1 MADLNADPELLGAL
15 AARLRNAHA
24 DLEAQATP
32 PPEPQAGAITG
43 AVQGALALLT
53 NALGNVSS
61 GLAAVGDATAES
73 RAVYVDHDYEQAAA
87 IQAAE
92 LAAEQPR

>member
-1 MADLNADPELLGAL
+1 MADLNADPESLNAL
-15 AARLRNAHA
+15 AGRLRNVSA
-24 DLEAQATP
+24 DLEAQVTP
-32 PPEPQAGAITG
+32 PPEPQAGVITG

-53 NALGNVSS
+53 EALGNVSS
-61 GLAAVGDATAES
+61 GVAAVGDATAES
-73 RAVYVDHDYEQAAA
+73 RAVYADHDYEQAAA